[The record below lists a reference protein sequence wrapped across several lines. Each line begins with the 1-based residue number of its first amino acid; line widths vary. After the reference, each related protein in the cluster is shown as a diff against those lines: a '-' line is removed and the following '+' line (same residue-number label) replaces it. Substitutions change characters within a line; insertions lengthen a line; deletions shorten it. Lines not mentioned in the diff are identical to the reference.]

1 MVGREVECC
10 EGCCLEEA
18 LLDAGSTRSSQ
29 AALLQ
34 VQSSE
39 RLQGNN
45 TCNTFAGT
53 TLALVLAEPENG
65 RDRQAEGGAH
75 TRARTHTHTH
85 TRHTDTQAE
94 PMHIL
99 HRCTHAHAHTRTH
112 TPSTMALK
120 PASPKLPFPGERTW
134 IVWLC
139 LSISQNSARSSAKVR
154 AGDTRSTTRK
164 CSTMNPQRQRKN
176 THTHTHTHKGEE
188 GGRREGEQAQM
199 KTRANSNAQPF
210 LPQTNLG

>member
-1 MVGREVECC
+1 M
-10 EGCCLEEA
+10 EEA

-75 TRARTHTHTH
+75 TRAHTHTHTH
-85 TRHTDTQAE
+85 ETHGYTGRSNAHTAQVHTRT
-94 PMHIL
+94 
-99 HRCTHAHAHTRTH
+99 RTHAHTH
-112 TPSTMALK
+112 TFNNGLEARVTEAAVSGRKDLDCLVVLEHLT
-120 PASPKLPFPGERTW
+120 KLGQEFCKSEGGGHKKHHTQMLHNEP
-134 IVWLC
+134 
-139 LSISQNSARSSAKVR
+139 
-154 AGDTRSTTRK
+154 TTATEK
-164 CSTMNPQRQRKN
+164 
-176 THTHTHTHKGEE
+176 HTHTHTHKGEE